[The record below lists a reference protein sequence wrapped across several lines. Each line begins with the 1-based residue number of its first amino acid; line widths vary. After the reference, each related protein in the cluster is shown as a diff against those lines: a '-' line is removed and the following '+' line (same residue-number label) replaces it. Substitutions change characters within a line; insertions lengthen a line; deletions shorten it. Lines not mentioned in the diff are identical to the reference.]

1 MEFIRA
7 RVDMRSFRSD
17 PYLWIHLAG
26 LATVPLWLELCW
38 LGLAIGYPVLPF
50 WLELG
55 LVAAVGALPI
65 FWMQWQRPFYIFSL
79 VFLAVKPEHLTE
91 LQRRLLTR
99 FTSQINR
106 ILTVLTTA
114 LLVAV
119 LRQLYYTAPIAAPAA
134 MVLPDSRWAGL
145 GIAALSFL
153 AANLFVQVPVS
164 VVAVML
170 SPAAQAEPMPL
181 QQIRSRLTILGFPI
195 GQFLPVPPD
204 VAMVNMENGSVAQDL
219 SGSTVVLRDPEISD
233 SEASRIVEAVTL
245 GANVAKGPVVE
256 DPEADPLEVEVIEI
270 AIDPPDPSEIASAS
284 ELASE
289 PIPEPPGGDPAASD
303 RASDRA
309 IDTSSSE

>member
-26 LATVPLWLELCW
+26 LATVPLWFELCW
-38 LGLAIGYPVLPF
+38 LGLAVGYPVLPF

-55 LVAAVGALPI
+55 LIAAVGTLPI

-79 VFLAVKPEHLTE
+79 VFLAVKPEYLTE

-106 ILTVLTTA
+106 VLMVLTTA

-134 MVLPDSRWAGL
+134 AFLPDSRWAGL

-153 AANLFVQVPVS
+153 AATLFVQVPVS
-164 VVAVML
+164 VIAVLL
-170 SPAAQAEPMPL
+170 SPAADAEPMPTDE
-181 QQIRSRLTILGFPI
+181 IRSRMTILGVPI
-195 GQFLPVPPD
+195 GQLLPMPSDCRLDEEQMAQAVSGLAD
-204 VAMVNMENGSVAQDL
+204 VL
-219 SGSTVVLRDPEISD
+219 SDTETRDTEISGVVD
-233 SEASRIVEAVTL
+233 AVTVQ
-245 GANVAKGPVVE
+245 AIAAESPVVGDAE
-256 DPEADPLEVEVIEI
+256 SEPLEVEVIEI
-270 AIDPPDPSEIASAS
+270 AIDPS
-284 ELASE
+284 
-289 PIPEPPGGDPAASD
+289 IPPENSSISQSMSDQPAGDSAASD
-303 RASDRA
+303 TA
-309 IDTSSSE
+309 IDSSPSE